1 MEMRAIAPGERR
13 QRSPRS
19 IMKSRVASAI
29 GLTPAFYTAGIVL
42 FALTDFKDYAGEAP
56 QLLRYV
62 VVPGLV
68 TAIFVAVA
76 LFGSRS
82 SRLMLGGMGIAIL
95 LGLFAFEA
103 RLESGYASAVVD
115 LTHMPSGDVMQRL
128 GVAEGLPPAHTVKK
142 FNREAGVTRTEDAVL
157 SGVPGK
163 RVLLCSA
170 EGRPVI
176 YQADRY
182 GFRNPDEAY
191 DRPIDRLLLGDSF
204 VEGVCL
210 PDGQSLVDQ
219 VRARGGNVVG
229 LGTRGAGPLL
239 ELAMLGRFGPAI
251 RPKSVVIVFYEGND
265 WENLGHETAYPWL
278 RGITKAD
285 TRFGPA
291 VMPEA
296 VRDRMAA
303 TIQDWEGRARPSTF
317 GVLAKANF
325 VRNSLALH
333 QTWAQLGLAYPKAAR
348 DIPIYDRILARSKAM
363 VEAWGGRLAI
373 LYVPQTSRFTGLLPH
388 GFVYNEIRD
397 RVTRSASKSGIP
409 VIDLSPVFERAPER
423 LALYGPDGHLS
434 ARGARVAAGTL
445 DHALAIAQGA
455 AR

>member
-1 MEMRAIAPGERR
+1 MEMRAIAPRERR

-19 IMKSRVASAI
+19 ILKSRIASALC
-29 GLTPAFYTAGIVL
+29 LTPALYTAGIVL
-42 FALTDFKDYAGEAP
+42 FALTDVGDYAGELP
-56 QLLRYV
+56 QLLRYI
-62 VVPGLV
+62 VVPGLI
-68 TAIFVAVA
+68 TALLVAVA
-76 LFGSRS
+76 LFGSRP
-82 SRLMLGGMGIAIL
+82 SRLMVGGTGIAIL

-103 RLESGYASAVVD
+103 RLEKGYASAVVD
-115 LTHMPSGDVMQRL
+115 LTHMPSGDMMHRM
-128 GVAEGLPPAHTVKK
+128 GVAEGLPPAHTIKK
-142 FNREAGVTRTEDAVL
+142 LNRETGIMRTEDAVL
-157 SGVPGK
+157 SGMPGK

-182 GFRNPDEAY
+182 GFRNPDGVY
-191 DRPIDRLLLGDSF
+191 DRPVDRLLLGDSF

-210 PDGQSLVDQ
+210 PDGQSLLDQ
-219 VRARGGNVVG
+219 VRARGGNVAGVAM
-229 LGTRGAGPLL
+229 RGAGPLL
-239 ELAMLGRFGPAI
+239 ELAMLGRFGPVI

-265 WENLGHETAYPWL
+265 WENLAHELAYPWL
-278 RGITKAD
+278 RDVTKAD

-291 VMPEA
+291 MMPEA
-296 VRDRMAA
+296 MRGRMAA
-303 TIQDWEGRARPSTF
+303 TIQDWEGRARPTTF

-348 DIPIYDRILARSKAM
+348 NIPIYDHILARSKAM

-397 RVTRSASKSGIP
+397 RVTSSAAKSGIP
-409 VIDLSPVFERAPER
+409 VVDLSPVFERAPER
-423 LALYGPDGHLS
+423 LALYGSDGHLS
-434 ARGARVAAGTL
+434 ARGARVAADTL
-445 DHALAIAQGA
+445 DHALAITQGA
-455 AR
+455 ER